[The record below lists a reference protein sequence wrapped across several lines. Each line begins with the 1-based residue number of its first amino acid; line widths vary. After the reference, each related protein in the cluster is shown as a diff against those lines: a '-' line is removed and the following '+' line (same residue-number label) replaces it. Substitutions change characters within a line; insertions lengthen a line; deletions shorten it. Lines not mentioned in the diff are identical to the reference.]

1 MERAMNMA
9 ETPEAVYQHPSDY
22 ELEHVGDTEDIA
34 FFCRLARRLRP
45 VRVLELACGSGR
57 VTLPLAEAGAE
68 QGFEIVGVELVPEM
82 LAVAQHK
89 RSEAPATTQD
99 CLTLLEGDMR
109 SWKADQPFDLIVTPC
124 SSMCHL
130 LTLEDQLAAWRQ
142 AYDNLVPGGRFVVD
156 VTMPNLGSYVDS
168 FRSPAREVVEIDL
181 DTFEPETKT
190 RLLRYKTTRY
200 VAHEQRA
207 QIRFLYDKYVGGAQP
222 ERSLSDFESHVYYP
236 RELELLYRHTGF
248 EVEKIYGDYH
258 NRAVGPLSPQL
269 IVVGIKPASS

>member
-1 MERAMNMA
+1 MA
-9 ETPEAVYQHPSDY
+9 EATEAVYERPIDY

-45 VRVLELACGSGR
+45 KRVLELACGSGR

-68 QGFEIVGVELVPEM
+68 AGFDVVGVEMAPEM
-82 LAVAQHK
+82 LATAQRK
-89 RSEAPATTQD
+89 RAEAPAATRKR
-99 CLTLLEGDMR
+99 LTLFEGDMR
-109 SWKADQPFDLIVTPC
+109 NWRAEEPFDLILTPC

-142 AYDNLVPGGRFVVD
+142 AYDNLLPGGRFVVD

-168 FRSPAREVVEIDL
+168 FRTPAREVVEIDL
-181 DTFEPETKT
+181 DTFEPETGT

-200 VAHEQRA
+200 AAHDQKA
-207 QIRFLYDKYVGGAQP
+207 QIRFLYDKFIGAAPP
-222 ERSLSDFESHVYYP
+222 ERSISDFESHVYYP

-248 EVEKIYGDYH
+248 QVEKIYGDYH
-258 NRAVGPLSPQL
+258 NHAIGSNSPQL
-269 IVVGIKPASS
+269 IVVGVKPAAS